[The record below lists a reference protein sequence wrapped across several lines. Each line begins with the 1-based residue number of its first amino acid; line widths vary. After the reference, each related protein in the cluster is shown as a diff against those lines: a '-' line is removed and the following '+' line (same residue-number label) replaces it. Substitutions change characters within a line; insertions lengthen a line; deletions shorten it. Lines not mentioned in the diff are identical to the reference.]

1 MHVIVCLD
9 DKEGMLFHGRRQSR
23 DRVVVGEILKRTQG
37 RRLWMSP
44 YSQPLF
50 QGRMDGLLVDEG
62 FLDKAAPGDFCFVEG
77 APLAPWKDKLE
88 SITLYRWNRHY
99 PGDVFFDIDLKSGW
113 TLSSRRDFSGHSHE
127 KITEEVYL
135 P

>member
-23 DRVVVGEILKRTQG
+23 DREVVGEILKRTKG

-77 APLAPWKDKLE
+77 LLWPLGRTSWNPSHFTVGTAITQGMYF
-88 SITLYRWNRHY
+88 SI
-99 PGDVFFDIDLKSGW
+99 
-113 TLSSRRDFSGHSHE
+113 
-127 KITEEVYL
+127 
-135 P
+135 

>member
-9 DKEGMLFHGRRQSR
+9 DRNGMLFHHRRQSR
-23 DRVVVGEILKRTQG
+23 DREVVGEILKGLCG
-37 RRLWMSP
+37 RRLWISP

-50 QGRMDGLLVDEG
+50 QGAGEDIFVDER
-62 FLDKAAPGDFCFVEG
+62 FLEKAAPGDFCFVEG
-77 APLAPWKDKLE
+77 APLAPWRDKLE
-88 SITLYRWNRHY
+88 SITVYRWNRHY
-99 PGDVFFDIDLKSGW
+99 PGDVFLDIDLKSGW
-113 TLSSRRDFSGHSHE
+113 TLSQQRDFPGYSHD